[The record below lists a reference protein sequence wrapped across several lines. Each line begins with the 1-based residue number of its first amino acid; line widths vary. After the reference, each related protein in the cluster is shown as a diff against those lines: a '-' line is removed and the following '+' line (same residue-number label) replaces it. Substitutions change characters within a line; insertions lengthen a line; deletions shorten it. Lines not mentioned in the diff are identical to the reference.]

1 MKLFTDIHFLLVDI
15 LIVLQFL
22 VERMHRA
29 LQVLIDS
36 DVHPLV
42 ILLLQLSMLCAVIHW
57 VAVHHHWLLL
67 LEGGKEGALCGD
79 CGRRREE
86 TCLSWGDVVVV
97 EVGLLQVLCEAG
109 SGSRRI
115 KGLTQRVQKSLVAQG
130 TLALFTVR
138 LYKFNELKRRR
149 IIIIKLTAS
158 TSNC

>member
-1 MKLFTDIHFLLVDI
+1 M
-15 LIVLQFL
+15 
-22 VERMHRA
+22 
-29 LQVLIDS
+29 
-36 DVHPLV
+36 
-42 ILLLQLSMLCAVIHW
+42 
-57 VAVHHHWLLL
+57 
-67 LEGGKEGALCGD
+67 
-79 CGRRREE
+79 
-86 TCLSWGDVVVV
+86 VV

-109 SGSRRI
+109 SGTRRI

>member
-67 LEGGKEGALCGD
+67 LEGG
-79 CGRRREE
+79 
-86 TCLSWGDVVVV
+86 
-97 EVGLLQVLCEAG
+97 
-109 SGSRRI
+109 
-115 KGLTQRVQKSLVAQG
+115 
-130 TLALFTVR
+130 
-138 LYKFNELKRRR
+138 
-149 IIIIKLTAS
+149 
-158 TSNC
+158 